1 MGLFYSTHAEKQ
13 AARNAEAAAAG
24 RGPSAA
30 RSQLAQ
36 GLNQSQNFMSAQA
49 AGVRQNPLAA
59 MRMAQQQG
67 AQMAGQTQMQ
77 AAQIRSQEQQAGQQA
92 LAGIAAQ
99 DAAAQNQLVGGLM
112 NMGATAMSAGLAGA
126 APAAAS
132 LAAPMVENL
141 KGGKSDIRAKTAI
154 QDGAPQA
161 DRLIENLAPYQYQ
174 YRDPQRDGGGARLGV
189 MAQDLQR
196 ADPRLVQRGRDGQ
209 LSIDGPRALSA
220 NLAVSARLA
229 QRLNAVEAAQRP
241 GLSEYE
247 GGVPS
252 GFQTYDPSNQHTL
265 TQVPYQTQVP
275 RVASFTNRVAELENQ
290 RLSKPKYAATFT
302 PAESAQRLAQSLERK
317 RIQANDLAYAE
328 HQRVTT
334 APAPAP
340 VASRPEPTVVAP
352 NQPLTRWVAQ
362 PPRVRGGMPAGWTEV
377 PIPAPEPIAT
387 RPVAPVQVMPVATL
401 TNPTGTM
408 AQAPSAPVATAPVAT
423 APVVEVPA
431 ARTPEEM
438 QLLTDR
444 VNALRAR
451 SISNNRATQ
460 RARAAQGE

>member
-1 MGLFYSTHAEKQ
+1 MGLFYSTHNELQ
-13 AARNAEAAAAG
+13 AQRNAEAAAAG

-36 GLNQSQNFMSAQA
+36 GLNQTQQFMSAQA

-99 DAAAQNQLVGGLM
+99 DAASQNQLVGALM
-112 NMGATAMSAGLAGA
+112 NTGATALSAGLAGA

-132 LAAPMVENL
+132 VAAPVVENL

-154 QDGAPQA
+154 QDGAPEA
-161 DRLIENLAPYQYQ
+161 DRLIENLSPYQYQ
-174 YRDPQRDGGGARLGV
+174 YRDPQRDGGGERLGV

-265 TQVPYQTQVP
+265 TQIPYQTQNP

-290 RLSKPKYAATFT
+290 RLAKPEYASPFT

-334 APAPAP
+334 SPVAPAVTP
-340 VASRPEPTVVAP
+340 VAPAVVPVAP
-352 NQPLTRWVAQ
+352 SHAFDELATATPAAPQPITQFVAR
-362 PPRVRGGMPAGWTEV
+362 PPATPGGMPTGWD
-377 PIPAPEPIAT
+377 
-387 RPVAPVQVMPVATL
+387 
-401 TNPTGTM
+401 
-408 AQAPSAPVATAPVAT
+408 
-423 APVVEVPA
+423 

-444 VNALRAR
+444 VSALRAR
-451 SISNNRATQ
+451 SISNSRAAR